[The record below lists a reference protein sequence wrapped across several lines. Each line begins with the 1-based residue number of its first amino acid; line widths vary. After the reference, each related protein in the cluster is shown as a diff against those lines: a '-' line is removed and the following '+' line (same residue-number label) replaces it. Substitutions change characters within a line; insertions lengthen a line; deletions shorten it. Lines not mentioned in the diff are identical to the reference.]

1 MTHTIQNIINLSKQF
16 EKLAVQSLAS
26 FQKRKI
32 FSLLEE
38 LEMQLLDAQR
48 IGDEDWVRELKE
60 RIKEIKLGKI

>member
-16 EKLAVQSLAS
+16 EKIAVQSLAS
-26 FQKRKI
+26 FQKRKR

-48 IGDEDWVRELKE
+48 TGDEDWARELKE
-60 RIKEIKLGKI
+60 RIKEIKSSKD

>member
-16 EKLAVQSLAS
+16 EKIAIQSLAS
-26 FQKRKI
+26 FHKKKK

-48 IGDEDWVRELKE
+48 IGDEDWARELKE
-60 RIKEIKLGKI
+60 RIKEIKKET